1 DIGRQE
7 HVLSDAARIETAQ
20 LDRLAQFPEER
31 RPGTR
36 KLWRDEEEELVDQA
50 RLHERGR
57 ESGPALEQQRLHS
70 FLGKAT
76 KLFLER
82 AGAQLQ
88 VHALRQRPAAED
100 KSPRLPC
107 STDVTGRECRVV
119 GPCGS

>member
-1 DIGRQE
+1 
-7 HVLSDAARIETAQ
+7 
-20 LDRLAQFPEER
+20 AQFPEER
-31 RPGTR
+31 QPGAR

-57 ESGPALEQQRLHS
+57 EGRPALEQQRLHS

-76 KLFLER
+76 ELFLDW

-107 STDVTGRECRVV
+107 STDVAGRKCRAL
-119 GPCGS
+119 GPPGAHEGGGILLHANRAVSA